1 MIMAEAINVTYG
13 SLSFAAFGLAAI
25 IASTDWRFRLA
36 INGTMTGD
44 AVVQHRMDR
53 LHLLRNV
60 TRIADEAGGARRNT
74 GFITPETFGRKNGI

>member
-1 MIMAEAINVTYG
+1 
-13 SLSFAAFGLAAI
+13 
-25 IASTDWRFRLA
+25 
-36 INGTMTGD
+36 MTGD

-74 GFITPETFGRKNGI
+74 GFITPETFGRKNGN